1 MDKYLIK
8 IGDKFAWEDVDGDI
22 HINTCVDIEN
32 QDTDQIETMYFI
44 HRSKNGGGTFVTE
57 DDVIAMD
64 SPKVKQF
71 LKETNIKEA
80 NEFFTEIRKDILV
93 DMIYDYLLDGDSYD
107 KQTIKE
113 YLNDLI
119 NSGDF

>member
-1 MDKYLIK
+1 MDKYPIK
-8 IGDKFAWEDVDGDI
+8 IGDKFAWVDLDGDI

-32 QDTDQIETMYFI
+32 QDSDQIETMYFI
-44 HRSKNGGGTFVTE
+44 HRSENGGGTFVTE
-57 DDVIAMD
+57 DDIISMD
-64 SPKVKQF
+64 SPTVKQF

-80 NEFFTEIRKDILV
+80 NKFFTENRKDILV
-93 DMIYDYLLDGDSYD
+93 DMIYNHLLDGDSYD

-113 YLNDLI
+113 YLNELI